1 MGAKVRNINAEF
13 KNVEQAETFLER
25 QGFKR
30 MANGVFALGS
40 QRAKPYWLH
49 IHTPEMR
56 EKIIKAGI
64 MQWSIQRE
72 DQKKKNLRL
81 TKQVR

>member
-1 MGAKVRNINAEF
+1 MGSKVRNINAEF

-25 QGFKR
+25 QGFKKL
-30 MANGVFALGS
+30 ANGVFALGA

-49 IHTPEMR
+49 IQTPEMR
-56 EKIIKAGI
+56 EEIVKAGI
-64 MQWSIQRE
+64 MQWSME
-72 DQKKKNLRL
+72 VESQKKKNLRL